1 MLTDRENGPITPLNW
16 KPLKAVLKSLA
27 MANATTLQKKT
38 CQLRRLLQN
47 EDKSSIAN
55 SRPPTGALKAAA
67 TPAATPAVV
76 KARLEVSQKMEFCTD
91 FHDWKMK

>member
-1 MLTDRENGPITPLNW
+1 M
-16 KPLKAVLKSLA
+16 KAVLKRLA

-76 KARLEVSQKMEFCTD
+76 NARLEVSQKIRVSYAELERVLMTGKSR
-91 FHDWKMK
+91 WPN